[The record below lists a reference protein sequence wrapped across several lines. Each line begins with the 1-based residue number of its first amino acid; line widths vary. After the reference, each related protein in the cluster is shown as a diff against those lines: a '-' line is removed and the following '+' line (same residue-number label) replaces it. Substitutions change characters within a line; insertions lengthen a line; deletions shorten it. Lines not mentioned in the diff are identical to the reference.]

1 MSELNIQEAARW
13 LQYARQD
20 LATANRMLQEGGFIY
35 RHACFWSQ
43 QAAEKALKAIF
54 VYLQIDYPWRHDL
67 DALRALLPDD
77 WPIKHQPADLS
88 RLTEWAVEARY
99 PGEWTEATLE
109 DAQWASRQASVIVE
123 SVIAEFIRRGVDLG
137 YTSENRQS

>member
-1 MSELNIQEAARW
+1 MSELNVQEAARW

-20 LATANRMLQEGGFIY
+20 LATVNKMLQEGGFSY

-54 VYLQIDYPWRHDL
+54 IYLQIDYYWRHDL
-67 DALRALLPDD
+67 DALRSVLPDN
-77 WPIKHQPADLS
+77 WPVKRMQADLS

-99 PGEWTEATLE
+99 PGDWAEATQE
-109 DAQWASRQASVIVE
+109 DAQWAYDQASAIVE
-123 SVIAEFIRRGVDLG
+123 SVTTELVRRGVDSG
-137 YTSENRQS
+137 

>member
-1 MSELNIQEAARW
+1 MNELNKQEAVRW

-20 LATANRMLQEGGFIY
+20 LLAVKKMLQEGGFIY

-54 VYLQIDYPWRHDL
+54 IYLQVDYPWRHDL
-67 DALRALLPDD
+67 DALRNMLPDD
-77 WPIKHQPADLS
+77 WPLKYQQVDLS

-99 PGEWTEATLE
+99 PGEWSEATLV
-109 DAQWASRQASVIVE
+109 DAQWAYNQANVVVE
-123 SVIAEFIRRGVDLG
+123 SVCEEFIRRGIGL
-137 YTSENRQS
+137 

>member
-1 MSELNIQEAARW
+1 MNGANVQEALRW

-20 LATANRMLQEGGFIY
+20 LKSVEKILSEGGFVL

-54 VYLQIDYPWRHDL
+54 IYEQIDYPWRHDL
-67 DALRALLPDD
+67 DALRVLLPEG
-77 WPIKHQPADLS
+77 WAVKKEHVDLS

-99 PGEWTEATLE
+99 PGEWGEPTLKEAQ
-109 DAQWASRQASVIVE
+109 DAFEQARKIVE
-123 SVIAEFIRRGVDLG
+123 SIDAEFKHRGIVDPR
-137 YTSENRQS
+137 YSFSE